1 MVLKSQAEAIAERA
15 DFQVHVN
22 SHCDQ
27 LVLSPDVRREILQVS
42 NEAFHNVEKHAQA
55 NHLSVRLYRE
65 ADDFRMQIEDDGIGF
80 DLDEY
85 YWEKSQ
91 NGHYGL
97 ANMRQRIEQLDGQF
111 LIVSTPGDGTSVTL
125 RVPLSC
131 ECVESP

>member
-1 MVLKSQAEAIAERA
+1 MVL
-15 DFQVHVN
+15 DPH
-22 SHCDQ
+22 
-27 LVLSPDVRREILQVS
+27 VRREILLVA

-65 ADDFRMQIEDDGIGF
+65 AEDFRMQIEDDGIGF

-85 YWEKSQ
+85 FISQ

-97 ANMRQRIEQLDGQF
+97 ANIRQRMEQINGRLLIE
-111 LIVSTPGDGTSVTL
+111 STPGNGTAVSL
-125 RVPLSC
+125 RVPLSS